1 MAESQQTMTEST
13 CATGET
19 GIAVNRLITELTLVE
34 PSHP

>member
-1 MAESQQTMTEST
+1 MTESQQTMTESAY
-13 CATGET
+13 ATGET